1 MTMKHRI
8 VGACLALALCC
19 GGAPGDDKPGSKD
32 AAAVGKSLAAL
43 AAAYNA
49 RDAKAIGEVFTTTG
63 EFVDGSGNV
72 SEMFRQTIERI
83 RSSYFIQYVAPPTSS
98 EGFRRV
104 RVTLSPGAQR
114 RYPEAVIR
122 VKAGYYATP

>member
-1 MTMKHRI
+1 MKHRI

-72 SEMFRQTIERI
+72 FQGREKISGEFAALFQVNPKNTIEVTTDDVRRI
-83 RSSYFIQYVAPPTSS
+83 ET
-98 EGFRRV
+98 EG
-104 RVTLSPGAQR
+104 A
-114 RYPEAVIR
+114 
-122 VKAGYYATP
+122 